1 MRFWGMFRFTILET
15 VRKGTLIFYFAV
27 ATFILLLLTLGISR
41 SPNDPELITMFGIPF
56 GGKPIGDL
64 GLVEFLLYSLH
75 HLSVQ
80 FILLFG
86 IFGVSG
92 LIPDM
97 LEKGTI
103 DLFLSKPLTRM
114 ELLLSRSFGATAGI
128 GLNLV
133 YFFAGVWAVFGL
145 KIGVWHWAFLSSL
158 VYVFFA
164 FACFYSVVTIVGLI
178 TRSTGFTV
186 LISFC
191 FLFISWGLEVREHGL
206 YLLWNNTAYHRLLD
220 ALYYLTPQLNAMLE
234 NSSRVIIK
242 AAFFPGIANFTI
254 MPYLYSLGSAV
265 LLYALSVWYFSR
277 RDF

>member
-1 MRFWGMFRFTILET
+1 ML
-15 VRKGTLIFYFAV
+15 A
-27 ATFILLLLTLGISR
+27 LGITR

-56 GGKPIGDL
+56 SGKPIGNA
-64 GLVEFLLYSLH
+64 GLVEFLLYMLH

-86 IFGVSG
+86 VFGVSG

-103 DLFLSKPLTRM
+103 DLFLSKPLSRL

-128 GLNLV
+128 GLNLI
-133 YFFAGVWAVFGL
+133 YFFTGVWTVFGL
-145 KIGVWHWAFLSSL
+145 KLGVWHWAFLSSL
-158 VYVFFA
+158 IYVFFA

-191 FLFISWGLEVREHGL
+191 FMFISWGLEAREHGL
-206 YLLWNNTAYHRLLD
+206 YILWNNVVYHRLLD

-242 AAFFPGIANFTI
+242 SALFPATPEFTF

-265 LLYALSVWYFSR
+265 LMYVLSVWYFSR